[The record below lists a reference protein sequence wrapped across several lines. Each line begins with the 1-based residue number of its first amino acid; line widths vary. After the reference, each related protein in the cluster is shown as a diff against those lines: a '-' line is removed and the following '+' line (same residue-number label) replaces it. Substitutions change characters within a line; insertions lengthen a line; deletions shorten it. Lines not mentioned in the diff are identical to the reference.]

1 MLSVIFRKVI
11 TKTFCNQKKGAAH
24 RIEPR
29 PEKHPHVLMAIVVVI
44 VVIPIAIAMPP
55 VAVLVPP
62 AMILIPAVFSSF
74 VQIAPRMIGLPAVPA
89 MMLHG
94 FMQFVIRLGDAP
106 LAPVVIFGGSPRRS
120 RECQHADE
128 CCCSQHR
135 LSEKLLLSHL
145 NLHYSLHPSIFPGWN
160 GVGSRSIKHHRWE
173 NVARDV
179 PYHKQMQLNNLG
191 GIVCQ

>member
-1 MLSVIFRKVI
+1 MLSVIFRKVM
-11 TKTFCNQKKGAAH
+11 TQNFCNQKKGAAH

-29 PEKHPHVLMAIVVVI
+29 PGQYPHVLMAIVVVI

-62 AMILIPAVFSSF
+62 AMILIPAVLSSF

-94 FMQFVIRLGDAP
+94 FMQFVIRFGDAP
-106 LAPVVIFGGSPRRS
+106 LALPVVICPRARRS
-120 RECQHADE
+120 GKSHQADKRRRSE
-128 CCCSQHR
+128 HG

-145 NLHYSLHPSIFPGWN
+145 NLHYSLHPSI
-160 GVGSRSIKHHRWE
+160 
-173 NVARDV
+173 
-179 PYHKQMQLNNLG
+179 
-191 GIVCQ
+191 

>member
-11 TKTFCNQKKGAAH
+11 TKHFCNQKKGAAH

-29 PEKHPHVLMAIVVVI
+29 PEKYPHVLMAIVVVI

-62 AMILIPAVFSSF
+62 AMVLIPAVFSSF

-94 FMQFVIRLGDAP
+94 FMQFVIRLADAP
-106 LAPVVIFGGSPRRS
+106 LAPVVSLAGSPGHS
-120 RECQHADE
+120 RNCNQ
-128 CCCSQHR
+128 
-135 LSEKLLLSHL
+135 
-145 NLHYSLHPSIFPGWN
+145 
-160 GVGSRSIKHHRWE
+160 
-173 NVARDV
+173 
-179 PYHKQMQLNNLG
+179 
-191 GIVCQ
+191 